1 MGPAPFSTSR
11 RIIFLDWICVLRAQ
25 KCWTAA
31 ALLLLLRL
39 ITLCS
44 CLGKK
49 SLSFVCLS
57 LTIRTRTHP
66 YPVISPSP
74 GEECVLGVV
83 GRPVSL
89 PCLQPKLLSLV
100 NFSIEWRRGDAVVLR
115 SVFERSRN
123 VEELGADGAAMSDD
137 AAQTGNFS
145 LELPTVDPREAPVN
159 YSLFIISEES
169 RSAAL
174 CTVCLQIAGQCQ
186 AHRKCSGEL
195 TAFFCRSGGGFPEP
209 KVHWVINFTE
219 EPPEGSVRTVAQPL
233 PDSHLYNVTSH
244 LMVNISQDSS
254 VSCTIENQPLN
265 ETWTSTNGAPNSPVV
280 GRASEAMWIFSTV
293 LCAVVGVMV
302 AVGVVYQIHLDRMSK
317 RKKCEYQHQQ
327 KKRGGPPEAV
337 GLEFR

>member
-66 YPVISPSP
+66 DPVISPSP

-123 VEELGADGAAMSDD
+123 VEELGADSAAMSDD

-159 YSLFIISEES
+159 YSLFIISKES

-186 AHRKCSGEL
+186 AHRKCSGERVRGL
-195 TAFFCRSGGGFPEP
+195 TPVCLQPVSAGRCCRDRRRWLGKGRRPSSAAPAAAFLNPKFTGSSTSPRS
-209 KVHWVINFTE
+209 
-219 EPPEGSVRTVAQPL
+219 PP
-233 PDSHLYNVTSH
+233 
-244 LMVNISQDSS
+244 
-254 VSCTIENQPLN
+254 
-265 ETWTSTNGAPNSPVV
+265 
-280 GRASEAMWIFSTV
+280 RA
-293 LCAVVGVMV
+293 
-302 AVGVVYQIHLDRMSK
+302 R
-317 RKKCEYQHQQ
+317 
-327 KKRGGPPEAV
+327 
-337 GLEFR
+337 